1 MKNFRDIKLFSKITL
16 NYAHKNVY
24 GFGSLFLSN
33 FKSRLELREFDLLD
47 TNMPSKWSA
56 LINTIKILFPQ
67 KVHVK
72 SKALANIFML
82 DILQTYKGWRHA
94 KGLPVRGQR
103 TWTNAWSSFR
113 SNLVLRKFKIKIAQ
127 KIFTQLSVS
136 DVSTAYLAEQINM
149 LWKVQWESEWKAAK
163 KNRLRLTRQ
172 GGAVKADL
180 VGMAKGHVV
189 SPQKLKKMNKKQK
202 QALKKNSFSL
212 GFDPGFTKKIIED
225 LYKTK
230 LMEQSKRKQSRNT
243 LVSLNE
249 IKKGKGKVKKKKM
262 DLRAQK
268 IKHNLK
274 KKSKKSVWD

>member
-1 MKNFRDIKLFSKITL
+1 LDYANKNI
-16 NYAHKNVY
+16 Y
-24 GFGSLFLSN
+24 GFGKLFVSN
-33 FKSRLELREFDLLD
+33 FKSRLEVRSIDVMD
-47 TNMPSKWSA
+47 MTNPSKWTA
-56 LINTIKILFPQ
+56 FVNTIKIIFPQ
-67 KVHVK
+67 KVHVR
-72 SKALANIFML
+72 SKCLANVFML

-113 SNLVLRKFKIKIAQ
+113 SNLILRKFKIKISQ
-127 KIFTQLSVS
+127 KIFTQLSIS

-225 LYKTK
+225 LYKSK
-230 LMEQSKRKQSRNT
+230 LTEQSKRKQSRT
-243 LVSLNE
+243 ALVSLNE
-249 IKKGKGKVKKKKM
+249 SKKGKGKVKKKKM
-262 DLRAQK
+262 DVRAQK

>member
-1 MKNFRDIKLFSKITL
+1 
-16 NYAHKNVY
+16 
-24 GFGSLFLSN
+24 LSN
-33 FKSRLELREFDLLD
+33 FKSRLELRDFDILD
-47 TNMPSKWSA
+47 TSTPSKWSA
-56 LINTIKILFPQ
+56 LTNTIKILFPQ
-67 KVHVK
+67 KIHVK

-113 SNLVLRKFKIKIAQ
+113 SNLTLRKFKIKIAQ

-230 LMEQSKRKQSRNT
+230 LMEQSKRKQSRTT

-249 IKKGKGKVKKKKM
+249 TKKGKGKVKKKKM
-262 DLRAQK
+262 DLIAQK
-268 IKHNLK
+268 IKHKLK
-274 KKSKKSVWD
+274 KKIKKSVWD